1 MTMFSTIR
9 LRAAA
14 VLAGFALA
22 LSGCFMSPG
31 KFTSELALTGPDTFT
46 FSYEGEIFFLT
57 LSKLAMMGAT
67 TEEAFTPSE
76 CYDEETYE
84 ARECTAEVLDA
95 QRADWE
101 AGAEERAAKAKKD
114 AEMMKAVMGG
124 IDPTDPKATEEMVR
138 LLERQKGWNRVV
150 HKGDGLFEV
159 SYSVSGTLGHDF
171 MFPTIEGFPA
181 TNPFVQMI
189 LRDGGQCAGF
199 RVPERRQSDGR
210 DDGRH
215 GLARRACRYGRGR
228 RGRGRRDSGRADPG
242 RADARRHFH
251 HPHRARH
258 ADPCQQHRR
267 GPGSCARR
275 RRTAALDDLAAH
287 HPGPDRADRYR
298 RLEHGFTPHAGKR
311 KPRRPHGLA
320 GFSVCAP
327 RQGRRAAKAIS

>member
-67 TEEAFTPSE
+67 TEEVFTPSE
-76 CYDEETYE
+76 CYNEETYE
-84 ARECTAEVLDA
+84 ARECTAEELDA

-101 AGAEERAAKAKKD
+101 AGAVERAAKAKKD

-189 LRDGGQCAGF
+189 LRDGGQA
-199 RVPERRQSDGR
+199 RVNAQAFVFQNGDNPMGAMMGGMGSLA
-210 DDGRH
+210 
-215 GLARRACRYGRGR
+215 GLAAMGAAEEGAE
-228 RGRGRRDSGRADPG
+228 GATPAEQIPG
-242 RADARRHFH
+242 VPTLDGTFTI
-251 HPHRARH
+251 
-258 ADPCQQHRR
+258 
-267 GPGSCARR
+267 
-275 RRTAALDDLAAH
+275 RTAPGMRILANNTDEGPEAAPGGGELLRWTISPRTTQAPTALIVT
-287 HPGPDRADRYR
+287 G
-298 RLEHGFTPHAGKR
+298 G
-311 KPRRPHGLA
+311 
-320 GFSVCAP
+320 
-327 RQGRRAAKAIS
+327 